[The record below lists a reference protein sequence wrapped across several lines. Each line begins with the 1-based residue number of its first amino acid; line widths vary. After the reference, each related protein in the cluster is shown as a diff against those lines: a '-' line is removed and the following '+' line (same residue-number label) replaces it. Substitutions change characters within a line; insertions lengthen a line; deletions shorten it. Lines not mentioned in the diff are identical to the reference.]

1 MFNDNISPSLRNTVD
16 SQYNDNLRHLKDIVK
31 SK

>member
-16 SQYNDNLRHLKDIVK
+16 YQYNDILRHLKDIVK